1 MQYTVVHSTDPY
13 LLARLATDLQMNRYN
28 IFSLCGDFQN
38 PFDVSRNTSDSVW
51 MAINDPLEEGDF
63 SITFHNHKCIE
74 PETRH
79 ELTSRN
85 YIKVLTQILEP

>member
-13 LLARLATDLQMNRYN
+13 LLARLATDLQMEGVNDKGLMSE
-28 IFSLCGDFQN
+28 ITKDMH
-38 PFDVSRNTSDSVW
+38 PFRDNCYYHWLRIRKDGLGLLF
-51 MAINDPLEEGDF
+51 ICHGGQEDGP
-63 SITFHNHKCIE
+63 
-74 PETRH
+74 RH